1 MPDFRDRRLQP
12 AGRPATAEFIKGL
25 LSAHREL
32 RDATRDATT
41 IETSNALLNEILC
54 RSAADLQMLMTDTPQ
69 GRYPYAGIPWYST
82 TFGRDG
88 LITAHADAV
97 VRSQRRARRAA
108 AACRATRR
116 RRPIPRPTPSRERSC
131 TRCVPAKWRRCR
143 GAVRLYYGSVDA
155 TPLFVLL
162 AGLYAERTG
171 DLETLAA
178 LWPAI
183 EAALGWIDGLGDP
196 DGDGFVEYRRAS
208 EQGLAN
214 QGWKDSQDA
223 IFHADGSLA
232 EGDIA
237 LAEVQGYVFAAKTVS
252 RAARA
257 RMGCWRTR
265 AGSRPMPSALPGA
278 SSSVLVPR
286 TRHLCAGAR
295 WRKAAVSRSHLER
308 RTSAVHRH
316 RAARSRRPGR
326 RRTAEPRFFSGWG
339 IRTVA
344 KGEARYNPCRTTTAR
359 SGRTT
364 TR

>member
-1 MPDFRDRRLQP
+1 MCPIFLIVGCNQP
-12 AGRPATAEFIKGL
+12 ADQQPPGFIKGL
-25 LSAHREL
+25 LSARREL

-54 RSAADLQMLMTDTPQ
+54 RSAADLQMLMTDTPE

-88 LITAHADAV
+88 LITAMQMLWCDPSVARGVLRRLAARQAKKTDPLSDA
-97 VRSQRRARRAA
+97 QPGKILHEMRAGEMAA
-108 AACRATRR
+108 LH
-116 RRPIPRPTPSRERSC
+116 E
-131 TRCVPAKWRRCR
+131 VPF
-143 GAVRLYYGSVDA
+143 GLYYGSVDA

-162 AGLYAERTG
+162 AGLYAERT
-171 DLETLAA
+171 DDQETLSS

-208 EQGLAN
+208 DLGLAN

-223 IFHADGSLA
+223 IFHADGRLA

-237 LAEVQGYVFAAKTVS
+237 LAEVQGYVFAAKTVMPSASPGASKRPSGAPNWAPTRWRSTAQSS
-252 RAARA
+252 RAAFARRMPDKSCSRA
-257 RMGCWRTR
+257 
-265 AGSRPMPSALPGA
+265 
-278 SSSVLVPR
+278 
-286 TRHLCAGAR
+286 
-295 WRKAAVSRSHLER
+295 
-308 RTSAVHRH
+308 
-316 RAARSRRPGR
+316 SRRPNAPHGLVKDYWSRASFRAGAFAPWPKAR
-326 RRTAEPRFFSGWG
+326 RAT
-339 IRTVA
+339 I
-344 KGEARYNPCRTTTAR
+344 PCPTTTAR